1 MDRMY
6 MIPWNW
12 LYGPNWAIHPWVKG
26 FKSGPNIDVTLWQ
39 MWVEKH

>member
-12 LYGPNWAIHPWVKG
+12 LYGPNWAIYPWVKG